1 MECKPVSPE
10 GPIVIT
16 FQEDMLDL
24 HFYARVL
31 LLPYYVLSSLARHYF
46 EDLDSL
52 TKWLVYMHVWKVW
65 LMQIA
70 MVYYAAF

>member
-1 MECKPVSPE
+1 MSPE

-52 TKWLVYMHVWKVW
+52 TK
-65 LMQIA
+65 
-70 MVYYAAF
+70 

>member
-24 HFYARVL
+24 HFYA
-31 LLPYYVLSSLARHYF
+31 SSTTFTPVARHYF

-52 TKWLVYMHVWKVW
+52 TK
-65 LMQIA
+65 
-70 MVYYAAF
+70 

>member
-24 HFYARVL
+24 HFYASTAFT
-31 LLPYYVLSSLARHYF
+31 PVLSSLARHYF

-52 TKWLVYMHVWKVW
+52 TK
-65 LMQIA
+65 
-70 MVYYAAF
+70 

>member
-1 MECKPVSPE
+1 MGFLVGSCVAVFSMSKHTPISMECTPVSPE

-24 HFYARVL
+24 HFYASTGKA
-31 LLPYYVLSSLARHYF
+31 LPYYSLARHYF

-52 TKWLVYMHVWKVW
+52 TK
-65 LMQIA
+65 
-70 MVYYAAF
+70 

>member
-24 HFYARVL
+24 HFYASTAFTL
-31 LLPYYVLSSLARHYF
+31 QLSSLARHYF